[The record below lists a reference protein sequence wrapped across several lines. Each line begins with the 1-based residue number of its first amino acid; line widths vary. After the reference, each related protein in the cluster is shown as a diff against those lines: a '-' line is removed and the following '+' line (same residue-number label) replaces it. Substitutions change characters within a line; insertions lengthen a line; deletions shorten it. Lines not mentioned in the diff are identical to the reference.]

1 MARQPDKPVLSVW
14 RTEEKYLLD
23 YAHALRLRE
32 KLACLMDADAFG
44 PEGYRVRSLYFDSF
58 HNIDY
63 AEKDA
68 GVRRRKKIRLRIYD
82 EDQPDAKL
90 ELKEKNGDLQH
101 KSSLLLS
108 REQALALCDGERSF
122 LLDIGSETALR
133 LYSLMTLGFYQP
145 AALIEYDRRAYTWDA
160 FSTRLTFDSRVRG
173 SELDLRLY
181 EKDLPWFT
189 VLDDQ
194 VLLEVKYN
202 QVLPRV
208 LSQVLDHENLHRV
221 SVSKYASG
229 RLGLAA
235 WLY

>member
-1 MARQPDKPVLSVW
+1 MANQPGKPVLSVW

-23 YAHALRLRE
+23 YAQALRLRE
-32 KLACLMDADAFG
+32 KLACVMTPDAFG
-44 PEGYRVRSLYFDSF
+44 PDGYRVRSLYFDSF

-68 GVRRRKKIRLRIYD
+68 GVWRRKKIRLRIYD

-90 ELKEKNGDLQH
+90 ELKEKHGDLQH

-133 LYSLMTLGFYQP
+133 LYSLMTLGLYRP
-145 AALIEYDRRAYTWDA
+145 AAVIEYNRRAFLLDT

-202 QVLPRV
+202 QVLPRFI
-208 LSQVLDHENLHRV
+208 SQILDHENLHRV